1 MSESNTKSRTRAR
14 VRKFLSYYKPYRKIF
29 IIDLFFAVLMSVCLL
44 VFPLLSGYITGQVL
58 QDWNPQTMQL
68 LFRAGIAMLLLVTVY
83 TVSKVLYAYWGHS
96 MGAKMEG
103 KMREELFA
111 HYEGLSFEFFSRNSV
126 GHLMTVLSNDLN
138 GMTELFHHAP
148 EEILITG
155 IKFFG
160 AAAILF
166 SINAPLALITF
177 AVFPLL
183 CFVSIRA
190 SRRMQRQLARN
201 KEDLSRLNTALED
214 ALSGIRTVKAFGN
227 EARELAGFREKNE
240 AYTKSR
246 CRYFRLESTF
256 YDVMSSYP
264 QFLTMLIVTF
274 GALLLGQGK
283 LDLPVLVT
291 FLLYISCLY
300 EPVGAILNFMRLVV
314 EGRASFR
321 RFMDMIETKPQII
334 ERETCVDPGISRGE
348 IRIEDMSFHY
358 PQREDNV
365 LSDIN
370 LEIHSGQCV
379 ALAGVS
385 GIGKTT
391 LASLIARFYDVSQ
404 GRITIDGV
412 DVRELSFDFLRRNIA
427 LVQQEVFLF
436 NASVRENIRYGK
448 PDASQE
454 EIVRAAKLAG
464 AHEFIERLPG
474 GYDAQVG
481 TRGILLSG
489 GQRQRLSLA
498 RVFLKN
504 PPIII
509 LDEATSALDYE
520 NELIVR
526 EALDR
531 LMAGRTSL
539 VIAHRLSTIRTADR
553 IVVLSGGTVAES
565 GTHAELMAR
574 GGEYARLYAMGE

>member
-1 MSESNTKSRTRAR
+1 M
-14 VRKFLSYYKPYRKIF
+14 
-29 IIDLFFAVLMSVCLL
+29 
-44 VFPLLSGYITGQVL
+44 
-58 QDWNPQTMQL
+58 
-68 LFRAGIAMLLLVTVY
+68 
-83 TVSKVLYAYWGHS
+83 
-96 MGAKMEG
+96 
-103 KMREELFA
+103 
-111 HYEGLSFEFFSRNSV
+111 
-126 GHLMTVLSNDLN
+126 
-138 GMTELFHHAP
+138 
-148 EEILITG
+148 
-155 IKFFG
+155 
-160 AAAILF
+160 
-166 SINAPLALITF
+166 
-177 AVFPLL
+177 
-183 CFVSIRA
+183 
-190 SRRMQRQLARN
+190 
-201 KEDLSRLNTALED
+201 
-214 ALSGIRTVKAFGN
+214 
-227 EARELAGFREKNE
+227 
-240 AYTKSR
+240 
-246 CRYFRLESTF
+246 
-256 YDVMSSYP
+256 
-264 QFLTMLIVTF
+264 
-274 GALLLGQGK
+274 GQGK